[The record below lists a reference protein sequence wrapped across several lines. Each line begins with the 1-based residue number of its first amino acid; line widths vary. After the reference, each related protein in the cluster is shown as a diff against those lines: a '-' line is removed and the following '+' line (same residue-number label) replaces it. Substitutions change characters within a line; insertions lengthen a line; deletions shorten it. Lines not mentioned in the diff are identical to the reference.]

1 MKMVLDMDMGI
12 DDAIAMAMAV
22 LGLYANRPIQIDNV
36 ACVATS
42 YPGFWDDMEKI
53 AKHDK

>member
-1 MKMVLDMDMGI
+1 MG
-12 DDAIAMAMAV
+12 MAV